1 MIVSNLNAFQVEKTP
16 CSLTSFAGLPLVLGL
31 AHHLGLPQELDAIPG
46 LKSRRRGYSVS
57 DHLLALAMTLTAGG
71 EALDDIELL
80 RSDAGLR
87 EIVEGSFFPAP
98 NTLGE
103 FLRGFDQGSLWRLG
117 EVSSKLVR
125 RLISHR
131 KLSSLTLDIDAS
143 LIESEKEEAQT
154 TYKGFPGYDPLLAWI
169 PELNCFLSG
178 IFREGNA
185 SPQSHN
191 LSLLKKCLRL
201 LPKGLQLRFRSD
213 SAAYQEKV
221 VQECVDHGIA
231 FAICAD
237 LDVSVVAAIA
247 RIPEKAWKIVHRG
260 EDTFAL
266 AETVHAP
273 FNNKHLPS
281 FRLIVTRRITWQLE
295 LFKSPIKDHA
305 ILCSLPDAFS
315 TEGSLDFYTARGTAE
330 KWLGELKNGFGLAKL
345 PCKEFLAN
353 AAYFQTSLLAY
364 NLSSAFKLLCLPE
377 SWKNFTIKTLRYRLL
392 GQAALV
398 VRHARRLLLKL
409 SESYPYFPV
418 FEQARRSLF
427 APAPT

>member
-1 MIVSNLNAFQVEKTP
+1 MIVQNLNALQVEKTP
-16 CSLTSFAGLPLVLGL
+16 LFLTSFAGLPLVLGL
-31 AHHLGLPQELDAIPG
+31 AHHLHLPQELDGISG
-46 LKSRRRGYSVS
+46 LKARRRGYSAS

-71 EALDDIELL
+71 AALDDIELL
-80 RSDAGLR
+80 RSDAGIR

-103 FLRGFDQGSLWRLG
+103 FLRGFDQGSLWQLG

-125 RLISHR
+125 RLISQK
-131 KLSSLTLDIDAS
+131 KLSSLTLDMDAT
-143 LIESEKEEAQT
+143 LIESEKEEART
-154 TYKGFPGYDPLLAWI
+154 TYKGFTGYDPLLVWI
-169 PELNCFLSG
+169 PEVNGFLSG

-191 LSLLKKCLRL
+191 ASLLRKCLRL
-201 LPKGLQLRFRSD
+201 LPQGLSLRFRAD

-221 VQECVDHGIA
+221 VQECVDHGIP
-231 FAICAD
+231 FAIGAD

-247 RIPEKAWKIVHRG
+247 RIPEKNWKIIHRG

-305 ILCSLPDAFS
+305 ILSSLPEVLS
-315 TEGSLDFYTARGTAE
+315 TEAALDFYNARGTAE

-364 NLSSAFKLLCLPE
+364 NLSSAFKILCLPE
-377 SWKNFTIKTLRYRLL
+377 SWRNFTIKTLRYRLL

-398 VRHARRLLLKL
+398 VRHARRTLLKL
-409 SESYPYFPV
+409 SASYPYFPI
-418 FEQARRSLF
+418 FDQARRSLF